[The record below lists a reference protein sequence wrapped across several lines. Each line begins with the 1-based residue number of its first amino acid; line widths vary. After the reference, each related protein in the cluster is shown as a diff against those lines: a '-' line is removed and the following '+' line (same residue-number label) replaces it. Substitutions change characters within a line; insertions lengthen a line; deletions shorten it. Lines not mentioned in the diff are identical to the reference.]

1 MATNQLFQ
9 QSEKVRA
16 QMPYWMLQDWN
27 LCTDFIKKGEVET
40 VSERD
45 YRIPYATGL
54 GGSLGTY
61 DPQFGDMG
69 RGSAMQ
75 GGVMIASYFNL
86 RLNFEIDYLSI
97 KATATKDRAIKNP
110 FKEAIKSAIPEFMLY
125 GDKLFHGSG
134 TATLGVG
141 TNHALTG
148 GVSVYTLD
156 TNFGTQRLRRYQPV
170 TVYDTTLANVKSA
183 GALHIAAIDTLA
195 RKVYLSGAVVGAAN
209 DDKICLSGVS
219 GASPIAQRGL
229 YYWNSYAT
237 SGLTAGVN
245 RALEPQIISKYV
257 NVNGTVDQTH
267 VMALYHRILMDRG
280 TVANEMLGLCPPAQQ
295 AAIYANIMAIQRVDL
310 GNTRAEAVDRL
321 PKLGGKGKKAFMFG
335 DIPHYVDIHQDAT
348 RIDYIV
354 PRLWGRA
361 RLDEMKFFE
370 TPGTNNR
377 FFQLYGGSGAPAN
390 GVWFSL
396 TVNEDFYVT
405 DAGAQGVLYGCSLPT
420 LYQ

>member
-1 MATNQLFQ
+1 MASNQLYQ

-45 YRIPYATGL
+45 YRIPYMVTL
-54 GGSLGTY
+54 GGRVGTY

-69 RGSAMQ
+69 RGTAMT

-86 RLNFEIDYLSI
+86 RLNFEIDYLAM

-125 GDKLFHGSG
+125 IDKFFHNDG
-134 TATLGVG
+134 TAVLATA
-141 TNHALTG
+141 TAQST
-148 GVSVYTLD
+148 STTTTYTCD
-156 TNFGTQRLRRYQPV
+156 NVFGTQHLRRGQFV
-170 TVYDTTLANVKSA
+170 TVYDSTLTTVKSA
-183 GALHIAAIDTLA
+183 STLYITGIDTIQ
-195 RKVYLSGAVVGAAN
+195 RKVYLSGAVPSAAN
-209 DDKICLSGVS
+209 TDKICFEGVS
-219 GASPIAQRGL
+219 GSSPTGLRGL

-237 SGLTAGVN
+237 SGTTAGVN
-245 RALEPQIISKYV
+245 RANEPQIISKYV
-257 NVNGTVDQTH
+257 NVGSSTVDQTH

-280 TVANEMLGLCPPAQQ
+280 AVANEMLGLCPPAQQ
-295 AAIYANIMAIQRVDL
+295 AAIYANVMAIQRVDL

-335 DIPHYVDIHQDAT
+335 DIPHYVDIHQDQT
-348 RIDYIV
+348 RIDYII
-354 PRLWGRA
+354 PRQYGRA

-377 FFQLYGGSGAPAN
+377 FFQLYGASGAPAN
-390 GVWFSL
+390 GVWFGL
-396 TVNEDFYVT
+396 TVNEDFYNI
-405 DAGAQGVLYGCSLPT
+405 DAGAQGVLYGCALPT